1 MNCYYHNDKP
11 AVVACVKCG
20 VGLCNDCMVNAPYSY
35 DGKPV
40 CMSCSEALAEQELA
54 DARKTRMWSL
64 VKFLFSGFFIAIAL
78 LAMSSGASIEN
89 VWIIAGIA
97 GIPTAFKATRRS
109 REQRLADE
117 INDRLSGDM
126 MDLMFGWA
134 IRLLIKLVFI
144 ILLAPICALFTCIS
158 NLISYISGKK
168 KITEAQDTLDYI
180 RENLYPSEHNPAITQ
195 DSSMSPVTVQPD
207 EQVDVQSS
215 AVVESSMAP
224 SNVVQPFSGT
234 SYSYTAS
241 GNMSQTEYD
250 EPSKNNRGMILAFV
264 LGGLFLVGAIIAYF
278 AWYVPMA
285 EDRDAPR
292 SYVVANNVFMR
303 SSKVAGVEYNM
314 LSKLPYGSELITY
327 SKDPEWAE
335 IKVNGT
341 KGFVASPF
349 LLDTDDF
356 NILHGVWGSAD
367 TKELIE
373 STKCRL
379 ALLDY
384 CKRSNLSTGKDGW
397 QLYTLQKDV
406 KPNNVLYPRLANG
419 YDKFTEFAFIL
430 KNNTTKER
438 RLAMYSFDEENE
450 RPVFLFDEIAPS
462 EGQIKDIKYKQ
473 GKYNVTYTK

>member
-54 DARKTRMWSL
+54 YARKTRMWSL

-180 RENLYPSEHNPAITQ
+180 RENLYPSEHNPATTQ
-195 DSSMSPVTVQPD
+195 DSSMSPVI
-207 EQVDVQSS
+207 
-215 AVVESSMAP
+215 
-224 SNVVQPFSGT
+224 F
-234 SYSYTAS
+234 
-241 GNMSQTEYD
+241 
-250 EPSKNNRGMILAFV
+250 
-264 LGGLFLVGAIIAYF
+264 
-278 AWYVPMA
+278 
-285 EDRDAPR
+285 
-292 SYVVANNVFMR
+292 
-303 SSKVAGVEYNM
+303 
-314 LSKLPYGSELITY
+314 
-327 SKDPEWAE
+327 
-335 IKVNGT
+335 
-341 KGFVASPF
+341 
-349 LLDTDDF
+349 
-356 NILHGVWGSAD
+356 
-367 TKELIE
+367 
-373 STKCRL
+373 
-379 ALLDY
+379 
-384 CKRSNLSTGKDGW
+384 KRSGMG
-397 QLYTLQKDV
+397 
-406 KPNNVLYPRLANG
+406 
-419 YDKFTEFAFIL
+419 
-430 KNNTTKER
+430 
-438 RLAMYSFDEENE
+438 
-450 RPVFLFDEIAPS
+450 
-462 EGQIKDIKYKQ
+462 
-473 GKYNVTYTK
+473 